1 MDLHDF
7 VVVFQVAPIFS
18 MDDDLLADSFESQ
31 TKHNSE
37 LATETPY
44 LLSVNQFLE
53 SVCYPFHT
61 LLLSVYC
68 FIEYQCK
75 GYSDWELVSY
85 NIIFNSV
92 LYMHRSWKR
101 HIKLEEFLSQLHL
114 MCLTR
119 KWPATVRHYSWE
131 SSRRCLMWWLSNRNR
146 KVGRTL
152 PYKVMSL
159 RWRRCHPI
167 PRFMWV
173 IMGYFLVLVNLNWA
187 RTCMIFEPGNIHL

>member
-1 MDLHDF
+1 M
-7 VVVFQVAPIFS
+7 
-18 MDDDLLADSFESQ
+18 
-31 TKHNSE
+31 
-37 LATETPY
+37 
-44 LLSVNQFLE
+44 
-53 SVCYPFHT
+53 
-61 LLLSVYC
+61 
-68 FIEYQCK
+68 EYQCK
-75 GYSDWELVSY
+75 GYSDWELVSC

-101 HIKLEEFLSQLHL
+101 HIKLEEFLSQRHL

-152 PYKVMSL
+152 LCKFMSL
-159 RWRRCHPI
+159 RWRRCHPT
-167 PRFMWV
+167 PRLMWV

-187 RTCMIFEPGNIHL
+187 RTCMIYKPFEPCNIHL